1 VPLDSSIFNKNAFPW
16 VDSEVIFESTKTYPK
31 VTVVVPSYNQSF
43 YLEETLLSIIRQN
56 YPSLELIVIDGGST
70 DNSVEVIKKYENHIA
85 YWVSEKD
92 RGQSHAINKGFEKAT
107 GEWIAWMNSDDCY
120 LEGAL
125 KYIFNDLVYSN
136 YDLLLGF
143 CSVGESMTQ
152 AADKKHPDHSRKEIK
167 DLLKFF
173 YHIKHIIPSQSVFV
187 RKSLVDNAGLL
198 DESLHYCMDME
209 WYVRMY
215 LQEPRI
221 FEYDKVICFFRKNE
235 TTKTV
240 SQGDKMQKEA
250 IGIAQKYKTYLG
262 KSEQKEIESIILY
275 HTNFIVSGAYLT
287 KTSILE
293 LVKIFFQSPFLAI
306 NDRRFLGAVRKSL
319 F

>member
-1 VPLDSSIFNKNAFPW
+1 MSGITLFNKQAFPW
-16 VDSEVIFESTKTYPK
+16 VNSDTCFDKSVSYPK
-31 VTVVVPSYNQSF
+31 LSIIVPSYNQAD

-56 YPSLELIVIDGGST
+56 YPALELIVIDGGST
-70 DNSVEVIKKYENHIA
+70 DHSVEVIKKYENQIT

-107 GEWIAWMNSDDCY
+107 GEWLAWMNSDDCY
-120 LEGAL
+120 AEGAL
-125 KYIFNDLVYSN
+125 KYLFTELDYTKH
-136 YDLLLGF
+136 DFLLGF
-143 CSVGESMTQ
+143 CSVGESLTKSEE
-152 AADKKHPDHSRKEIK
+152 KKHPAQSRKEIK

-173 YHIKHIIPSQSVFV
+173 YHIKHIIPSQSVFIK
-187 RKSLVDNAGLL
+187 KSLVDKAGLL

-215 LQEPRI
+215 LQKPRI
-221 FEYDKVICFFRKNE
+221 FEYDKVVCFFRKNE

-240 SQGDKMQKEA
+240 SQGDKMQQEA
-250 IGIAQKYKTYLG
+250 IEIAQKYKTYLG
-262 KSEQKEIESIILY
+262 KTEQKEIETTILY

-287 KTSILE
+287 KTSFGVL
-293 LVKIFFQSPFLAI
+293 LKIFFQSPILAI
-306 NDRRFLGAVRKSL
+306 NDRRFLGAIKKSL